1 MFMYERWGWV
11 LVFSLRRSSSPTFPI
26 FYFFWFLSQNWV
38 GFFGFSLKLHCDTSY
53 KLVCSRVIGVRK
65 GGKCQNEFLF
75 SGFEGV

>member
-1 MFMYERWGWV
+1 MGLGVGFFVAAEF
-11 LVFSLRRSSSPTFPI
+11 LPHFSH
-26 FYFFWFLSQNWV
+26 FFWFLSQNWV

-53 KLVCSRVIGVRK
+53 KLVCSRVIGVIK